1 MIFYNYYVENLEN
14 LENFH
19 LLEEEMSKYKTLN
32 HEKIQWDKVY
42 EYSLNILQNNSMD
55 MKIFAYFSLSCLAL
69 NNEECFKVFLKIII
83 FTEKLFRE
91 KPENISKISTTLL
104 NQKRKYKQT
113 IDNFINEF
121 NKISPR
127 CSQTTIK
134 SLNEHFEKLHEILN
148 CNFIKLNIN
157 DAKEEMVQT
166 KQPSFKSPVEQV
178 NIDVKNAKISSFSD
192 REYRSLLNN
201 LAIELLENDIENTNA
216 YSLFAEATWG
226 RIKTLPSH
234 SDFITKVR
242 YPDKNLIKILLDKNA
257 SDLEQ
262 IKCFINNLSLNPF
275 WIEGFKLFCD
285 FLHHREKECSLK
297 MLILLTSNFITKFQD
312 MTKLRFDNGELMCE
326 EITFNYFVQQ
336 NQEVNKKAN
345 ITPNK
350 SQNKKIE
357 QMLTDI
363 NNENYNN
370 SLFCNINSLMAMAQ
384 AFETNNMKNNAK
396 IIYLQLVEL
405 MEKTLLKDYLSDEYN
420 YAKNKTNK
428 KI

>member
-1 MIFYNYYVENLEN
+1 MIFCNHYIENLEN

-19 LLEEEMSKYKTLN
+19 LLEEEMTKYKTLN

-55 MKIFAYFSLSCLAL
+55 MKIFSYFSLSCLAL
-69 NNEECFKVFLKIII
+69 NNEECFKIFLEIII

-127 CSQTTIK
+127 CSQITAK
-134 SLNEHFEKLHEILN
+134 SLNEYFEKLHEILN
-148 CNFIKLNIN
+148 CNFAKLNI
-157 DAKEEMVQT
+157 KEEITKT
-166 KQPSFKSPVEQV
+166 KQAAFKSPVTQV
-178 NIDVKNAKISSFSD
+178 NIDIKNTKLSNLND
-192 REYRSLLNN
+192 REYRTLLNN
-201 LAIELLENDIENTNA
+201 LAIELLENNIENTNA

-242 YPDKNLIKILLDKNA
+242 YPDKNLIKILLDKNTNEL
-257 SDLEQ
+257 DQ

-285 FLHHREKECSLK
+285 FLHHHEKEYSLK
-297 MLILLTSNFITKFQD
+297 MLILLTSNFIIKFKD
-312 MTKLRFDNGELMCE
+312 ITKLRFDNGELMCKE
-326 EITFNYFVQQ
+326 STFNYFVKQ
-336 NQEVNKKAN
+336 NQEVNKKTN
-345 ITPNK
+345 ITSDK

-420 YAKNKTNK
+420 YAKKQNK
-428 KI
+428 